1 MPPEQSLTD
10 APSCCRPALFLCQS
24 DGSLAIL
31 EVQGST
37 LASKAEWV
45 QPKNQSQ
52 AVNMV
57 LLAANGS
64 PLYPRDA
71 HLHLTWPHNNMTSA
85 VVQDEVAA
93 GEVAADRCHHYHAPK
108 CFAHLWQKP
117 SARA

>member
-1 MPPEQSLTD
+1 M
-10 APSCCRPALFLCQS
+10 CQS

-45 QPKNQSQ
+45 QPKNRSQ

-57 LLAANGS
+57 LLAADGS

-71 HLHLTWPHNNMTSA
+71 HLQLTWPHNNMTSA
-85 VVQDEVAA
+85 VLQDEVAA
-93 GEVAADRCHHYHAPK
+93 GEVAADRCHHHHALK
-108 CFAHLWQKP
+108 CCEHLRQSP
-117 SARA
+117 QQGA